1 MATLREQDVE
11 FDVIE
16 YLKNPLSKE
25 DLTRILELIPND
37 PGDLVRNDKKFKEL
51 GLDKA
56 DYQDITSVVKLLLE
70 HPALMQRPV
79 AMKGARAMIARP
91 GASVT
96 EMLD

>member
-16 YLKNPLSKE
+16 YLKSPLSKT
-25 DLTRILELIPND
+25 DLERILTLIPNA

-56 DYQDITSVVKLLLE
+56 NYQDIASVVALLLE

-79 AMKGARAMIARP
+79 AVKGERAMIARP
-91 GASVT
+91 GDSVT
-96 EMLD
+96 QMLD

>member
-16 YLKNPLSKE
+16 YLKTPMSKE
-25 DLTRILELIPND
+25 DLERVLSLIPNA
-37 PGDLVRNDKKFKEL
+37 PAELVRNDKKFKEL

-56 DYQDITSVVKLLLE
+56 DYQDVDSVVALLLE

-79 AMKGARAMIARP
+79 AVKGERAMIARP

-96 EMLD
+96 EMLE